1 MTTIICTRC
10 SLILDQSFFI
20 NKKDGFYTR
29 CINCREQNNEYIKKR
44 KQTQEPILI
53 LSYKELKQRLTDMI
67 NDVGQEEYFENCET
81 GIKFS
86 CFVDISFLTNKT
98 PKEMADNVK
107 DFIGKAKK
115 KK

>member
-1 MTTIICTRC
+1 
-10 SLILDQSFFI
+10 
-20 NKKDGFYTR
+20 
-29 CINCREQNNEYIKKR
+29 
-44 KQTQEPILI
+44 
-53 LSYKELKQRLTDMI
+53 MI

-107 DFIGKAKK
+107 DFIGKVDGYYYM
-115 KK
+115 

>member
-1 MTTIICTRC
+1 MTTTICTRC

-20 NKKDGFYTR
+20 NNKGGFYTR

-44 KQTQEPILI
+44 KQSDETILI

-67 NDVGQEEYFENCET
+67 NDIGQEEHFENCET

-86 CFVDISFLTNKT
+86 CFVDVSFLINKS
-98 PKEMADNVK
+98 PKEMADITK
-107 DFIGKAKK
+107 DF
-115 KK
+115 